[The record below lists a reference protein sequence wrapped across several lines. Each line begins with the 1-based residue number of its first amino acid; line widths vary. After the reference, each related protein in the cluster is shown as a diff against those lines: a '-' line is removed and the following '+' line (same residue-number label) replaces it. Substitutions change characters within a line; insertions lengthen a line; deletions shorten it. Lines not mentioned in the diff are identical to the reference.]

1 MIRILLVDDQYLF
14 AQSLKMMISNY
25 AEDIDVVGIAEDGE
39 EAVKMSRELRPDV
52 ILMDIY
58 MKHMNGVRATKIIH
72 HEFPDIR
79 IIILSTYGEDEN
91 VREALLSGASG
102 YLMKDISPTEL
113 LISIRSFKSGSIQ
126 ISPSILQTLIK
137 KTYVDMSEKRNN
149 NPQLFSLLDELT
161 KREREVFSMLA
172 TGYENEMIAEK
183 LSLSEQTVRNYVSS
197 IYNKLGVKDRF
208 EIIRLANRT

>member
-25 AEDIDVVGIAEDGE
+25 ADDMDIVGIASDGE
-39 EAVKMSRELRPDV
+39 EAVKMSRELKPDV
-52 ILMDIY
+52 ILMDVY
-58 MKHMNGVRATKIIH
+58 MKRMNGVRATRIIH

-79 IIILSTYGEDEN
+79 IIILSTYGEDDN

-113 LISIRSFKSGSIQ
+113 LISIRSFRSGNIQ
-126 ISPSILQTLIK
+126 ISPTILQSLIK
-137 KTYVDMSEKRNN
+137 KTYVDIPEKEEDS
-149 NPQLFSLLDELT
+149 QLSILLNKLT
-161 KREREVFSMLA
+161 KREREVFSLIA
-172 TGYENEMIAEK
+172 TGYENERIAEE
-183 LSLSEQTVRNYVSS
+183 LHLSEQTIRNYVSS
-197 IYNKLGVKDRF
+197 IYDKLGVKDRF

>member
-25 AEDIDVVGIAEDGE
+25 ADDMDIVGIASDGE
-39 EAVKMSRELRPDV
+39 EAVQMSRELKPDV
-52 ILMDIY
+52 ILMDVY
-58 MKHMNGVRATKIIH
+58 MKRMNGVRATRIIH

-79 IIILSTYGEDEN
+79 IIILSTYGEDDN

-113 LISIRSFKSGSIQ
+113 LISIRSFRSGNIQ
-126 ISPSILQTLIK
+126 ISPTILQSLIK
-137 KTYVDMSEKRNN
+137 KTYVDIPEKEEDS
-149 NPQLFSLLDELT
+149 QLSILLNKLT
-161 KREREVFSMLA
+161 KREREVFSLIA
-172 TGYENEMIAEK
+172 TGYENERIAEE
-183 LSLSEQTVRNYVSS
+183 LHLSEQTIRNYVSS
-197 IYNKLGVKDRF
+197 IYDKLGVKDRF

>member
-25 AEDIDVVGIAEDGE
+25 ADDMDIVGIASDGE
-39 EAVKMSRELRPDV
+39 EAVQMSRELKPDV
-52 ILMDIY
+52 ILMDVY
-58 MKHMNGVRATKIIH
+58 MKRMNGVRATRIIH

-79 IIILSTYGEDEN
+79 IIILSTYGEDDN

-113 LISIRSFKSGSIQ
+113 LISIRSFRSGNIQ
-126 ISPSILQTLIK
+126 ISPTILQSLIK
-137 KTYVDMSEKRNN
+137 KTYVDIPEKKEDS
-149 NPQLFSLLDELT
+149 QLSILLNKLT
-161 KREREVFSMLA
+161 KREREVFSLIA
-172 TGYENEMIAEK
+172 TGYENERIAEE
-183 LSLSEQTVRNYVSS
+183 LHLSEQTIRNYVSS
-197 IYNKLGVKDRF
+197 IYDKLGVKDRF